1 MCVNLLPR
9 SDSWD
14 ARLLPIED
22 VKKVIMH
29 HLHRLEQEGMVDSKN
44 DYQEIINAIA
54 KVCIVAEREARQIIV
69 MHCRQCLYVFVSNA
83 SGMQ

>member
-1 MCVNLLPR
+1 MHVCVNLLPR

-29 HLHRLEQEGMVDSKN
+29 HLHTLEQEGMVDSTN

-54 KVCIVAEREARQIIV
+54 KVCIVV
-69 MHCRQCLYVFVSNA
+69 HCK
-83 SGMQ
+83 

>member
-1 MCVNLLPR
+1 MHVCVNLLPR

-29 HLHRLEQEGMVDSKN
+29 HLHTLEQEGMVDSKN

-54 KVCIVAEREARQIIV
+54 KVCIVV
-69 MHCRQCLYVFVSNA
+69 TL
-83 SGMQ
+83 

>member
-1 MCVNLLPR
+1 VHVCVNLLPR

-29 HLHRLEQEGMVDSKN
+29 HLHTLEQEGMVDSKN
-44 DYQEIINAIA
+44 DYKEIINAIA
-54 KVCIVAEREARQIIV
+54 KVCVV
-69 MHCRQCLYVFVSNA
+69 VHS
-83 SGMQ
+83 

>member
-9 SDSWD
+9 SDFWD
-14 ARLLPIED
+14 TRLLPIED

-29 HLHRLEQEGMVDSKN
+29 HLHTLEQEGMVDSKN

-54 KVCIVAEREARQIIV
+54 KVCVV
-69 MHCRQCLYVFVSNA
+69 VHS
-83 SGMQ
+83 

>member
-1 MCVNLLPR
+1 MHVCVNLLPR

-29 HLHRLEQEGMVDSKN
+29 HLHTLEQEGMVDSKN

-54 KVCIVAEREARQIIV
+54 KVCIVV
-69 MHCRQCLYVFVSNA
+69 HCK
-83 SGMQ
+83 

>member
-1 MCVNLLPR
+1 MHVCVNLLPR

-29 HLHRLEQEGMVDSKN
+29 HLHTLEQEGMVDSTN

-54 KVCIVAEREARQIIV
+54 KVCIVV
-69 MHCRQCLYVFVSNA
+69 TL
-83 SGMQ
+83 